1 MATAPAVPHARTG
14 NERGSARQAAR
25 GRWRERGKGRLGRG
39 GQGQRWGSSCT
50 AVPARQRDPGP
61 LCEGG
66 MGARCG
72 PQDAVPKMSRARPLV
87 PFSSPESPG
96 TWSVPQWAL
105 LAAPWLDL
113 DSRSPGKGRAKW
125 NCETR
130 AWGGM
135 LGSELDDCTPRP
147 QPRWEGGA
155 QINSSPWAFVPRP
168 ESTMRGCRRRPRWD
182 PRCVAEVGSRC
193 RCKCGPGSRH
203 GGGGEG
209 GGEKIRSHRPMC
221 SSSSPSESDRLPRLD
236 WEGGGER
243 ESRNWATIVVSGII
257 R

>member
-130 AWGGM
+130 AWGGL

-147 QPRWEGGA
+147 QPRWEGGRKLT
-155 QINSSPWAFVPRP
+155 VPRGP
-168 ESTMRGCRRRPRWD
+168 SYLVQRARCEAVGDDRDGIHDAWPRWGAD
-182 PRCVAEVGSRC
+182 ADANAGQAVAMVVEEKVEERKYAATDRCVHQVPHPRVTDSPVWIGKE
-193 RCKCGPGSRH
+193 
-203 GGGGEG
+203 
-209 GGEKIRSHRPMC
+209 GEKEKAATGRRS
-221 SSSSPSESDRLPRLD
+221 
-236 WEGGGER
+236 
-243 ESRNWATIVVSGII
+243 
-257 R
+257 